1 MNPFKYQ
8 GDNNL
13 TRELTHVKCL
23 LGASWVSL
31 FFCMCLF
38 NLPLIVNRTRC
49 RLVVPLFRD
58 DVRDVSP
65 LSAKKPLVMSLRT
78 HEHEKQF
85 FFACILIFVSGSGS
99 NRLSTH
105 STVSCSSGTEPD
117 FEVSF

>member
-31 FFCMCLF
+31 SVFFFYMCLF

-58 DVRDVSP
+58 DVRDVAP
-65 LSAKKPLVMSLRT
+65 LCRCAQMNMRNNFFSLV
-78 HEHEKQF
+78 F
-85 FFACILIFVSGSGS
+85 
-99 NRLSTH
+99 
-105 STVSCSSGTEPD
+105 
-117 FEVSF
+117 SFLFQAPGATG

>member
-31 FFCMCLF
+31 SVFFFSMCLF

-65 LSAKKPLVMSLRT
+65 LSAKKPSVMSLRT
-78 HEHEKQF
+78 HEHEKQSLVF
-85 FFACILIFVSGSGS
+85 
-99 NRLSTH
+99 
-105 STVSCSSGTEPD
+105 
-117 FEVSF
+117 SFLFQAPGATG